1 MWTIRSFHKYLHAKA
16 VVLKTHTQPVEQSL
30 KASVS
35 HDVMSFSYLRSLF
48 KVVSLFFSVL

>member
-1 MWTIRSFHKYLHAKA
+1 MWTIRSFHKHLHVKA